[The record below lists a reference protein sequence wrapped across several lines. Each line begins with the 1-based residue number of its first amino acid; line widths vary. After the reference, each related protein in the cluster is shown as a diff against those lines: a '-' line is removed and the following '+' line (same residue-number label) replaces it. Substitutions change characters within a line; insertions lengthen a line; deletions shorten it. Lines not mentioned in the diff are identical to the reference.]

1 MGNSAHLDSPCSKR
15 TGLGCP
21 QFGHHAIGLT
31 NIQERPD
38 RRERATASECL
49 ILTITG
55 QVSFMRLLAL
65 ALLLAAA
72 TAAFAQQAPTDAS
85 AAAAVNHVEPASS
98 TIEEVTVSGEQPG
111 PGLWKISKDGH
122 VMWVLGALQPLPK
135 KMSWRS
141 RSVESAVAESQELL
155 LAPQV
160 DAGIGFFRG
169 MTLLPSMLGARKNP
183 DAAKLREV
191 LPPDLYARWLALK
204 ARYIGRNEGIEEW
217 RPIFAAR
224 ELYEKAIAKSALTTQ
239 SDVVPVVTKIAK
251 RHGVEVIEPTLE
263 IEIDEPGQA
272 IKQFKKSSL
281 QDIACFTATL
291 DRLETDLEAMRAR
304 ATAWATGDV
313 DTLRGLPYPDQ
324 FGACGAAI
332 LNSPIVQERGLQ
344 DVPQRV
350 EALWLEQA
358 QAALARNEVTF
369 AILPISQLLRADGY
383 IAKLQARG
391 YDVVAP

>member
-1 MGNSAHLDSPCSKR
+1 
-15 TGLGCP
+15 
-21 QFGHHAIGLT
+21 
-31 NIQERPD
+31 
-38 RRERATASECL
+38 
-49 ILTITG
+49 
-55 QVSFMRLLAL
+55 MRLLAL
-65 ALLLAAA
+65 ALLSVAA
-72 TAAFAQQAPTDAS
+72 TAALAQQAPADAS
-85 AAAAVNHVEPASS
+85 APAAVDDVEPASS

-122 VMWVLGALQPLPK
+122 VMWVLGSLQPLPK

-155 LAPQV
+155 LAPKV

-183 DAAKLREV
+183 GAAKLQDV
-191 LPPDLYARWLALK
+191 LPPDLYERWLALK

-217 RPIFAAR
+217 RPIFAAG
-224 ELYEKAIAKSALTTQ
+224 ELYEKAIAKSQLTTQ
-239 SDVVPVVTKIAK
+239 SDVAPVVRKIAK
-251 RHGVEVIEPTLE
+251 RHQVKVIEPTLE
-263 IEIDEPGQA
+263 IEVAKPGQA

-304 ATAWATGDV
+304 ATAWATGDI
-313 DTLRGLPYPDQ
+313 DTLRRLPHPDQ

-332 LNSPIVQERGLQ
+332 LSSPIVQERGLQ
-344 DVPQRV
+344 DVLQRV
-350 EALWLEQA
+350 ESLWLEQA

-369 AILPISQLLRADGY
+369 AVLPISQLLRADGY

-391 YDVVAP
+391 YDVEAP

>member
-1 MGNSAHLDSPCSKR
+1 
-15 TGLGCP
+15 
-21 QFGHHAIGLT
+21 
-31 NIQERPD
+31 
-38 RRERATASECL
+38 
-49 ILTITG
+49 
-55 QVSFMRLLAL
+55 MRLLAL
-65 ALLLAAA
+65 ALLSVTA
-72 TAAFAQQAPTDAS
+72 TAALAQETEG
-85 AAAAVNHVEPASS
+85 EPAPS

-111 PGLWKISKDGH
+111 PGLWKVSKDGH

-155 LAPQV
+155 LAPNV

-183 DAAKLREV
+183 DSAKLQEV
-191 LPPDLYARWLALK
+191 LPPDLYARWLVLK
-204 ARYIGRNEGIEEW
+204 ARYIGRDEGIEAW
-217 RPIFAAR
+217 RPIFAAG
-224 ELYEKAIAKSALTTQ
+224 ELYEKAIEKSALTTQ

-251 RHGVEVIEPTLE
+251 RHQVKIVKPTLE
-263 IEIDEPGQA
+263 IEIDKPGQA

-281 QDIACFTATL
+281 QDVACFTATL
-291 DRLETDLEAMRAR
+291 DRLETDLETMRAR

-313 DTLRGLPYPDQ
+313 DTLRSLPYPDQ
-324 FGACGAAI
+324 FGACGSAI

-344 DVPQRV
+344 DLFQRV
-350 EALWLEQA
+350 ESLWLEQA

-369 AILPISQLLRADGY
+369 AVLPISQLLRADGY

-391 YDVVAP
+391 YDVEAP

>member
-1 MGNSAHLDSPCSKR
+1 
-15 TGLGCP
+15 
-21 QFGHHAIGLT
+21 
-31 NIQERPD
+31 
-38 RRERATASECL
+38 
-49 ILTITG
+49 
-55 QVSFMRLLAL
+55 MRLLAL
-65 ALLLAAA
+65 ALLLVAA
-72 TAAFAQQAPTDAS
+72 TASLAQQAPIDAS
-85 AAAAVNHVEPASS
+85 APAAVNDVEPASS

-155 LAPQV
+155 LVPQV

-183 DAAKLREV
+183 DAAKLQDV

-204 ARYIGRNEGIEEW
+204 ARYIGRDEGIEEW

-251 RHGVEVIEPTLE
+251 RHGVKVIKPTLE
-263 IEIDEPGQA
+263 IEIDKPGQA

-332 LNSPIVQERGLQ
+332 LNSPVVQERGLQ

-350 EALWLEQA
+350 QSLWLEQA

-369 AILPISQLLRADGY
+369 AVLPISQLLRAEGY
-383 IAKLQARG
+383 ISKLQALG
-391 YDVVAP
+391 YDVEAP

>member
-1 MGNSAHLDSPCSKR
+1 
-15 TGLGCP
+15 
-21 QFGHHAIGLT
+21 
-31 NIQERPD
+31 
-38 RRERATASECL
+38 
-49 ILTITG
+49 
-55 QVSFMRLLAL
+55 MRLLAL
-65 ALLLAAA
+65 CLLLVTA
-72 TAAFAQQAPTDAS
+72 TAALARPAPMDSSAP
-85 AAAAVNHVEPASS
+85 AAANDIPPADS

-160 DAGIGFFRG
+160 DAGIGFFKR

-183 DAAKLREV
+183 EAAKLRDV

-204 ARYIGRNEGIEEW
+204 ARYIGSDEDIEEW
-217 RPIFAAR
+217 RPIFAAA
-224 ELYEKAIAKSALTTQ
+224 ELYRKAIAKSALTTQ
-239 SDVVPVVTKIAK
+239 SDVVPVVTKIAQ
-251 RHGVEVIEPTLE
+251 RHQVKIIRPTLE
-263 IEIDEPGQA
+263 IEIDKPGQA

-304 ATAWATGDV
+304 ATAWAMGDV

-332 LNSPIVQERGLQ
+332 LNSPVVQERGLQ

-350 EALWLEQA
+350 ESLWLEQA

-383 IAKLQARG
+383 IAKLQALG
-391 YDVVAP
+391 YGVEAP